1 MVAGLLERG
10 GRPGFCSGL
19 TPVSLKFNTVNE
31 RDAAGVFYRRTEDM
45 SSSILEMLM
54 ENLSGEPTRQ
64 ISQKVGGDEQSVS
77 TALSGALP
85 VLLGALNRNAG
96 DSGGAGSLLNALN
109 KHDGS
114 VLDDIGGF
122 LGQGGDMADGA
133 GILRHTLGQKQ
144 GNVEAG
150 ISKMSGLDSG
160 SVSQILAMVAPL
172 VMGALG
178 KQQRQQGLDV
188 SGLAGMLGQENQA
201 VGQRAP
207 DAMGLVG
214 SLLDSDG
221 DGQVADDV
229 MEIGG
234 KLLGGLFGNKK

>member
-1 MVAGLLERG
+1 
-10 GRPGFCSGL
+10 
-19 TPVSLKFNTVNE
+19 
-31 RDAAGVFYRRTEDM
+31 M

-64 ISQKVGGDEQSVS
+64 ISRKVGGDEESVS
-77 TALSGALP
+77 KALGGALP

-96 DSGGAGSLLNALN
+96 SSGGADSLLNALG

-122 LGQGGDMADGA
+122 LGQGTTSDGD
-133 GILRHTLGQKQ
+133 GILRHALG
-144 GNVEAG
+144 GRRANVEAG
-150 ISKMSGLDSG
+150 IGKMSGLDSG
-160 SVSQILAMVAPL
+160 SVGQILNMLAPL

-178 KQQRQQGLDV
+178 KQQRRQGLDT
-188 SGLAGMLGQENQA
+188 SGLAGLLGQENQA

-207 DAMGLVG
+207 EAMGLVG
-214 SLLDSDG
+214 SLLDTDG

-234 KLLGGLFGNKK
+234 KLLGGLFGNRK

>member
-1 MVAGLLERG
+1 
-10 GRPGFCSGL
+10 
-19 TPVSLKFNTVNE
+19 
-31 RDAAGVFYRRTEDM
+31 M
-45 SSSILEMLM
+45 SSSLIEMLM

-77 TALSGALP
+77 KALSGALP

-96 DSGGAGSLLNALN
+96 DSGGAEALLGALN

-122 LGQGGDMADGA
+122 LNQGDTSDGA
-133 GILRHTLGQKQ
+133 GILRHVLGQKQ

-150 ISKMSGLDSG
+150 IGKMSGMDSG
-160 SVSQILAMVAPL
+160 SVGQILAMVAPL

-178 KQQRQQGLDV
+178 KQKQQQGLDL
-188 SGLAGMLGQENQA
+188 SGLTGLLGQENQA
-201 VGQRAP
+201 VGRKSP
-207 DAMGLVG
+207 EAMGLMG
-214 SLLDSDG
+214 SLLDTDG
-221 DGQVADDV
+221 DGQIADDV

-234 KLLGGLFGNKK
+234 KLLGNLFGKK

>member
-1 MVAGLLERG
+1 
-10 GRPGFCSGL
+10 
-19 TPVSLKFNTVNE
+19 
-31 RDAAGVFYRRTEDM
+31 M
-45 SSSILEMLM
+45 SSSILEMLL
-54 ENLSGEPTRQ
+54 ENLSGEPARQ
-64 ISQKVGGDEQSVS
+64 ISRKVGADEQSVQK
-77 TALSGALP
+77 ALGGALP
-85 VLLGALNRNAG
+85 VLLGALNRNA
-96 DSGGAGSLLNALN
+96 DSSGGAESLLNALG

-122 LGQGGDMADGA
+122 LGQGTTSDGD
-133 GILRHTLGQKQ
+133 GILRHALGQRR
-144 GNVEAG
+144 GTVESG
-150 ISKMSGLDSG
+150 IGRMSGLDSG
-160 SVSQILAMVAPL
+160 SVGQILNMLAPL

-188 SGLAGMLGQENQA
+188 SGLAGLLGQENQA

-234 KLLGGLFGNKK
+234 KLLGGLFSKK